1 MIYALESK
9 KNNCKNCYKCIRG
22 CPMKSISFMDNQ
34 ASIIHDAC
42 ILCGKCYLLCPQD
55 AKEIRND
62 LASVIKMLSNH
73 EKVIVSLAPSYSAN
87 WPNSSFNEIKKS
99 LIKLGF
105 YDVEETAIG
114 ATIVKSV
121 YDQILSSGKKDILI
135 SSCCHS
141 INLLIEKHYPELL
154 PYLADVLSPMLAHGR
169 DIKSRHKDAKVV
181 FVGPCIAKKDEVD
194 GSKDTNY
201 VDTALTF
208 IEIEEL
214 LKTNNVAVKEVEKD
228 IPLEKSK
235 ARLFPLA
242 GGIIKTMNCDAKD
255 YQYLVIDGVENAIS
269 ALNDIKN
276 GHIHH
281 CFIEMSACSGS
292 CINGPAMNKDS
303 RAIIKGYLAVSS
315 RAGSKD
321 FDTIG
326 TYNDIKKVYN
336 RSFVTSAIPA
346 EEDIEKKMKEM
357 GKTDKNKE
365 LNCGSCGYNTCREKA
380 IAILQGKAV
389 KEMCLPYLM
398 ERAQSFSNH
407 IVYNTPNGLMV
418 LDENLNIQLANK
430 AMCEIV
436 DVSSKEELIG
446 SSITTIL
453 EPELFAKS
461 LGGINTMRKKV
472 YLSEYDKYVEE
483 TIIYDAKFHI
493 IVAILKDI
501 TSEQKELLKKD
512 EMIAK
517 SVEITDKVIEKNM
530 RVVQEIASLLGESAA
545 ETKVALNSLKD
556 TLENDK

>member
-1 MIYALESK
+1 MVYALESK

-62 LASVIKMLSNH
+62 LAIVRKMLVNK

-87 WPNSSFNEIKKS
+87 WSDSSFEDIKS
-99 LIKLGF
+99 ALLKLGF
-105 YDVEETAIG
+105 SDVEETAIG
-114 ATIVKSV
+114 ATIVKKA
-121 YDQILSSGKKDILI
+121 YDQILSSGSKDILI
-135 SSCCHS
+135 TSCCHS

-154 PYLADVLSPMLAHGR
+154 PYLADVLSPMLAHGK
-169 DIKSRHKDAKVV
+169 DIKARHPDAKVV

-194 GSKDTNY
+194 TNSDSHY
-201 VDTALTF
+201 VDVALTF
-208 IEIEEL
+208 IELEEL
-214 LKTNNVAVKEVEKD
+214 LKSKDLEVGKSSK
-228 IPLEKSK
+228 INRLEKSK
-235 ARLFPLA
+235 ARLFPIA
-242 GGIIKTMNCDAKD
+242 GGIIKTMDCEAKE
-255 YQYLVIDGVENAIS
+255 YQYLTIDGVENAIS

-276 GHIHH
+276 GNVHH
-281 CFIEMSACSGS
+281 CFIEISACPGS
-292 CINGPAMNKDS
+292 CINGPAMNKDA

-315 RAGSKD
+315 RAGKQD
-321 FDTIG
+321 FETVG
-326 TYNDIKKVYN
+326 SYEDIKKVYK

-346 EEDIEKKMKEM
+346 EEDIAKKMKEM
-357 GKTDKNKE
+357 GKTDKDKE
-365 LNCGSCGYNTCREKA
+365 LNCGSCGYSTCREKA

-436 DVSSKEELIG
+436 DISSREELIG
-446 SSITTIL
+446 SNITTIL

-483 TIIYDAKFHI
+483 TVIYDAKFHI

-501 TSEQKELLKKD
+501 TIEQKELLRKD

-545 ETKVALNSLKD
+545 DTKVALNSLKD